1 MVMEQQSSNTEIK
14 TLPFR
19 TISEVTDESIK
30 YIDDRRKHII
40 TPLKTRWGK
49 FNKVCCGGIEPNMIF
64 TVAGGSGSG
73 NIEIFAVYI
82 RDYIENYRTNSV
94 KTAKLIPS
102 KS

>member
-14 TLPFR
+14 ILPFR

-73 NIEIFAVYI
+73 NSYYLFMFYNNI
-82 RDYIENYRTNSV
+82 
-94 KTAKLIPS
+94 
-102 KS
+102 